1 MMAEAARTLTDLPD
15 RKTLAQIERTAVEV
29 ARLAGAEIVTAL
41 GGMLAVKYKSDV
53 AAKEDADYT
62 YRDPVSE
69 VDHRVEVLLRERI
82 AERFPS
88 HDIVGEEINDR
99 AGDRPYAEFVWAVDP
114 IDGTANFI
122 NGFPLFAA
130 SIGVLYHGRPV
141 VGAIWCATSHA
152 LRSGVYHGHVGGEL
166 HFDEVPTGLKVNPSV
181 QRRLAGDPGGGK
193 NFGFLWDTRKT
204 GSAAIE
210 CAFVAA
216 GLLRVSRFERP
227 NIWDVAGGLALVR
240 AAALDAWTIEK
251 GEWKPLDRFHGPD
264 GDIRRWRQ
272 PLIIGDGPGV
282 AELSGVLPPKPA
294 PERPA
299 PAAPAPGSS
308 DPHR

>member
-1 MMAEAARTLTDLPD
+1 MMGEAARVITDLPD
-15 RKTLAQIERTAVEV
+15 ERTLAQIERTAVEV

-41 GGMLAVKYKSDV
+41 GGMLSIKYKSD
-53 AAKEDADYT
+53 AAVKEDAEFA

-69 VDHRVEVLLRERI
+69 VDHRVEVLLRARI

-99 AGDRPYAEFVWAVDP
+99 PGDRPYAEFVWAVDP

-130 SIGVLYHGRPV
+130 SIGVLYRGQPV
-141 VGAIWCATSHA
+141 VGAVWCATSHA
-152 LRSGVYHGHVGGEL
+152 LRAGVYHGHVGGAL
-166 HFDEVPTGLKVNPSV
+166 HFDEVPTDLKVNPSV
-181 QRRLAGDPGGGK
+181 QRRLAGDPDGGK

-216 GLLRVSRFERP
+216 GLLRVARFVRP
-227 NIWDVAGGLALVR
+227 NVWDVAGGVALVR
-240 AAALDAWTIEK
+240 AAHCAVQTLEAGRWT
-251 GEWKPLDRFHGPD
+251 PLERFSGPD
-264 GDIRRWRQ
+264 GDVRRWRQ
-272 PLIIGDGPGV
+272 PLIIGDGQAV
-282 AELSGVLPPKPA
+282 DELARVMAEK
-294 PERPA
+294 
-299 PAAPAPGSS
+299 PGS
-308 DPHR
+308 

>member
-1 MMAEAARTLTDLPD
+1 MMGEAAHKLSDLPD
-15 RKTLAQIERTAVEV
+15 EKTLVQIERMAVEV
-29 ARLAGAEIVTAL
+29 ARLAGAEIMNAL
-41 GGMLAVKYKSDV
+41 GGMLAIKYKSD
-53 AAKEDADYT
+53 AKPKEGEELA

-69 VDHRVEVLLRERI
+69 VDHRVEVLLRARI
-82 AERFPS
+82 AEKFPG
-88 HDIVGEEINDR
+88 HDIIGEEINDR
-99 AGDRPYAEFVWAVDP
+99 PGDRPYAEFVWAVDP

-141 VGAIWCATSHA
+141 VGAVWCATSHA
-152 LRSGVYHGHVGGEL
+152 LRSGVYHGRVGAPL
-166 HFDEVPTGLKVNPSV
+166 QFDEVPTDLKVNPSV

-216 GLLRVSRFERP
+216 GLLRVARFERP
-227 NIWDVAGGLALVR
+227 NIWDVAGGIALVR
-240 AAALDAWTIEK
+240 AAELDVRSIERGQWT
-251 GEWKPLDRFHGPD
+251 PLDRFSGPD

-272 PLIIGDGPGV
+272 PLIIGDAQAV
-282 AELSGVLPPKPA
+282 AELSGALAPKPEA
-294 PERPA
+294 
-299 PAAPAPGSS
+299 
-308 DPHR
+308 

>member
-15 RKTLAQIERTAVEV
+15 EKTLAQIERMAVEV
-29 ARLAGAEIVTAL
+29 ARLAGAEIVNAL
-41 GGMLAVKYKSDV
+41 GGMLAIKYKSDN
-53 AAKEDADYT
+53 AAKESGEAT

-69 VDHRVEVLLRERI
+69 VDHRVEVLLRARI

-88 HDIVGEEINDR
+88 HDIIGEEINDR
-99 AGDRPYAEFVWAVDP
+99 PGDRPYAEFVWAVDP

-141 VGAIWCATSHA
+141 VGAVWCSTSHA
-152 LRSGVYHGHVGGEL
+152 LRSGVYHGRVGAPL
-166 HFDEVPTGLKVNPSV
+166 QFDEVPTDLKINPSV

-216 GLLRVSRFERP
+216 GLLRVARFERP
-227 NIWDVAGGLALVR
+227 NIWDVAGGVALVR
-240 AAALDAWTIEK
+240 AADLDAMTIAR
-251 GEWKPLDRFHGPD
+251 GEWTPLDRFAGPD
-264 GDIRRWRQ
+264 GDVRRWRQ
-272 PLIIGDGPGV
+272 PLIIGDAQAV
-282 AELSGVLPPKPA
+282 SELSGVLSAKPGA
-294 PERPA
+294 
-299 PAAPAPGSS
+299 
-308 DPHR
+308 

>member
-1 MMAEAARTLTDLPD
+1 MMGEAARTLSDLPD
-15 RKTLAQIERTAVEV
+15 QKTLAQIERTAIEV

-41 GGMLAVKYKSDV
+41 GGMLAVKYKSEL
-53 AAKEDADYT
+53 AAKEDADPS

-69 VDHRVEVLLRERI
+69 VDHRVEVLLRARI
-82 AERFPS
+82 AERFPG
-88 HDIVGEEINDR
+88 HDIIGEEINDR
-99 AGDRPYAEFVWAVDP
+99 PGDQPYSEFVWAVDP

-141 VGAIWCATSHA
+141 VGAVWCSTSHA
-152 LRSGVYHGHVGGEL
+152 LRSGVYHARMGAPL
-166 HFDEVPTGLKVNPSV
+166 QFDEVPTDLKVNPSI

-193 NFGFLWDTRKT
+193 NYGFLWDTRKT

-216 GLLRVSRFERP
+216 GLLRVSRFDRP
-227 NIWDVAGGLALVR
+227 NIWDVAGGVALVR
-240 AAALDAWTIEK
+240 AAELDVQTIERGK
-251 GEWKPLDRFHGPD
+251 WTDLDRFTGPD

-272 PLIIGDGPGV
+272 PLIIGDAPAV
-282 AELSGVLPPKPA
+282 AELSGVLPPK
-294 PERPA
+294 
-299 PAAPAPGSS
+299 
-308 DPHR
+308 

>member
-1 MMAEAARTLTDLPD
+1 MMGEAARTLTDLPD
-15 RKTLAQIERTAVEV
+15 ERTLVQIERMAVEV
-29 ARLAGAEIVTAL
+29 ARLAGAEIINAL
-41 GGMLAVKYKSDV
+41 GGMLAIKYKSDAV
-53 AAKEDADYT
+53 VKEGADLA

-69 VDHRVEVLLRERI
+69 VDHRVEVLLRARI
-82 AERFPS
+82 MERFPS
-88 HDIVGEEINDR
+88 HDIIGEEINDR
-99 AGDRPYAEFVWAVDP
+99 PGDRPYAEFVWAVDP

-141 VGAIWCATSHA
+141 VGAVWCATSHA
-152 LRSGVYHGHVGGEL
+152 LRSGVYHGRIGAPL
-166 HFDEVPTGLKVNPSV
+166 QFDEVPTDLKVNPSV

-216 GLLRVSRFERP
+216 GLLRVARFERP
-227 NIWDVAGGLALVR
+227 NIWDVAGGVALVR
-240 AAALDAWTIEK
+240 AAELDAQTIAR
-251 GEWKPLDRFHGPD
+251 GAWIPLDRFAGPD

-272 PLIIGDGPGV
+272 PLIIGDAQGV
-282 AELSGVLPPKPA
+282 AELSGALPPKPG
-294 PERPA
+294 P
-299 PAAPAPGSS
+299 
-308 DPHR
+308 

>member
-1 MMAEAARTLTDLPD
+1 MMGEAARRPAELPD
-15 RKTLAQIERTAVEV
+15 DRTLAQIERTAVEV

-41 GGMLAVKYKSDV
+41 GGILAIKYKSDL
-53 AAKEDADYT
+53 ARKEGDELA

-69 VDHRVEVLLRERI
+69 VDHRVEVLLRARI

-88 HDIVGEEINDR
+88 HDIIGEEINER
-99 AGDRPYAEFVWAVDP
+99 TGQRPYAEFVWAVDP

-122 NGFPLFAA
+122 NSFPLFAA
-130 SIGVLYHGRPV
+130 SIGVLYRGRPV
-141 VGAIWCATSHA
+141 VGAVWCAASHA
-152 LRSGVYHGHVGGEL
+152 LRAGVYHGRIGGSL
-166 HFDEVPTGLKVNPSV
+166 HFDDVPIDLKVNPGV

-216 GLLRVSRFERP
+216 GLLRVARFERP

-240 AAALDAWTIEK
+240 ATDRDVWTIDK
-251 GEWKPLDRFHGPD
+251 GAWRPLEVFSGPD

-272 PLIIGDGPGV
+272 PLIIGDAPAV
-282 AELSGVLPPKPA
+282 AELSGVLPPKPL
-294 PERPA
+294 P
-299 PAAPAPGSS
+299 
-308 DPHR
+308 

>member
-1 MMAEAARTLTDLPD
+1 MGEAARKIADLPD
-15 RKTLAQIERTAVEV
+15 EKTLVQIERMAVEV
-29 ARLAGAEIVTAL
+29 ARLAGAEIVNAL
-41 GGMLAVKYKSDV
+41 GGMLSIKYKTD
-53 AAKEDADYT
+53 AIAKEGAEAT

-69 VDHRVEVLLRERI
+69 VDHRVEVLLRARI

-88 HDIVGEEINDR
+88 HDIIGEEINDR
-99 AGDRPYAEFVWAVDP
+99 PGDRPYAEFVWAVDP

-141 VGAIWCATSHA
+141 VGAVWCATSHA
-152 LRSGVYHGHVGGEL
+152 LRSGVYHAHVGAPL
-166 HFDEVPTGLKVNPSV
+166 QFDEVPTDLKVNPSV

-240 AAALDAWTIEK
+240 AAGLDVYTIEK
-251 GEWKPLDRFHGPD
+251 GEWRTLDHFSGPD

-272 PLIIGDGPGV
+272 PLIIGDAPAV
-282 AELSGVLPPKPA
+282 AELSGVLPTKPEA
-294 PERPA
+294 
-299 PAAPAPGSS
+299 
-308 DPHR
+308 

>member
-1 MMAEAARTLTDLPD
+1 MGEAARTLSDLPD
-15 RKTLAQIERTAVEV
+15 QKTLAQIERTAVEV

-41 GGMLAVKYKSDV
+41 GGMLAVKYKSDLEV
-53 AAKEDADYT
+53 KEETDLT

-69 VDHRVEVLLRERI
+69 VDHRVEVLLRARI
-82 AERFPS
+82 SERFPS
-88 HDIVGEEINDR
+88 HDIIGEEINDR
-99 AGDRPYAEFVWAVDP
+99 PGDRPYADFVWAVDP
-114 IDGTANFI
+114 VDGTANFI

-130 SIGVLYHGRPV
+130 SIGVLYRGRPV
-141 VGAIWCATSHA
+141 VGAVWCATSHA
-152 LRSGVYHGHVGGEL
+152 LRAGVYHGHVGGEL
-166 HFDEVPTGLKVNPSV
+166 HFDEVPTDIKVNPGV

-227 NIWDVAGGLALVR
+227 NVWDVAGGVALVR
-240 AAALDAWTIEK
+240 AADLDVRTIEK
-251 GEWKPLDRFHGPD
+251 GEWRPLDTFRGPD

-272 PLIIGDGPGV
+272 PLIIGDAPAV
-282 AELSGVLPPKPA
+282 AELSGALTPKP
-294 PERPA
+294 EK
-299 PAAPAPGSS
+299 
-308 DPHR
+308 

>member
-1 MMAEAARTLTDLPD
+1 MGEAARKLTDLPD
-15 RKTLAQIERTAVEV
+15 EKTLVQIERMAVEV
-29 ARLAGAEIVTAL
+29 ARLAGAEIVNAL
-41 GGMLAVKYKSDV
+41 GGMLSVKYKTD
-53 AAKEDADYT
+53 AIAKEGAEAT

-69 VDHRVEVLLRERI
+69 VDHRVEVLLRARI

-88 HDIVGEEINDR
+88 HDIIGEEINDR
-99 AGDRPYAEFVWAVDP
+99 PGDRPYAEFVWAVDP

-141 VGAIWCATSHA
+141 VGAVWCATSHA
-152 LRSGVYHGHVGGEL
+152 LRSGVYHAHVGAPL
-166 HFDEVPTGLKVNPSV
+166 QFDEVPTDLKVNPSV

-240 AAALDAWTIEK
+240 AAELDVYTIEK
-251 GEWKPLDRFHGPD
+251 GEWRTLDRFSGPD

-272 PLIIGDGPGV
+272 PLIIGDAPAV
-282 AELSGVLPPKPA
+282 AELSGVLSPKPEA
-294 PERPA
+294 
-299 PAAPAPGSS
+299 
-308 DPHR
+308 

>member
-1 MMAEAARTLTDLPD
+1 MMGEAARQLSDLPD
-15 RKTLAQIERTAVEV
+15 DKTLIQIERMAVEI
-29 ARLAGAEIVTAL
+29 ARLAGAEIVNAL
-41 GGMLAVKYKSDV
+41 GGVLAIKYKSE
-53 AAKEDADYT
+53 ASAQEEAEAT

-69 VDHRVEVLLRERI
+69 VDHRVEVLLRARI

-88 HDIVGEEINDR
+88 HDIIGEEINDR
-99 AGDRPYAEFVWAVDP
+99 PGDRPYAEFVWAVDP

-141 VGAIWCATSHA
+141 VGAVWCATSHA
-152 LRSGVYHGHVGGEL
+152 LRAGVYHGRIGAPL
-166 HFDEVPTGLKVNPSV
+166 HFDEVPTDLKVNPSV

-216 GLLRVSRFERP
+216 GLLRVARFERP
-227 NIWDVAGGLALVR
+227 NVWDVAGGIALVR
-240 AAALDAWTIEK
+240 AAELDVRTIEA
-251 GEWKPLDRFHGPD
+251 GQWTVLDRFSGQG

-272 PLIIGDGPGV
+272 PLIIGDAQAV
-282 AELSGVLPPKPA
+282 AELSGALPPKPEA
-294 PERPA
+294 
-299 PAAPAPGSS
+299 
-308 DPHR
+308 

>member
-1 MMAEAARTLTDLPD
+1 MMGEPARNLTDLPD
-15 RKTLAQIERTAVEV
+15 DRTLEQIERTAVEI

-41 GGMLAVKYKSDV
+41 GGMLAVKYKSDL
-53 AAKEDADYT
+53 ARKEGDEFA

-69 VDHRVEVLLRERI
+69 VDHRVEVLLRARI
-82 AERFPS
+82 SERFPS
-88 HDIVGEEINDR
+88 HDIIGEEINDR
-99 AGDRPYAEFVWAVDP
+99 PGDRPYAEFVWAVDP
-114 IDGTANFI
+114 VDGTANFI

-130 SIGVLYHGRPV
+130 SIGVLYRGRPV

-152 LRSGVYHGHVGGEL
+152 LRAGVYHGHVGGPL
-166 HFDEVPTGLKVNPSV
+166 HFDEVPTDLKVNPGV

-227 NIWDVAGGLALVR
+227 NVWDVAGGLALVR
-240 AAALDAWTIEK
+240 AAELDVRTIEK
-251 GEWKPLDRFHGPD
+251 GEWRPLYRFSGPD

-272 PLIIGDGPGV
+272 PLIIGDAPGV
-282 AELSGVLPPKPA
+282 AELSAALAPKPA
-294 PERPA
+294 
-299 PAAPAPGSS
+299 SS
-308 DPHR
+308 

>member
-1 MMAEAARTLTDLPD
+1 MMGEAARTLSDLPD
-15 RKTLAQIERTAVEV
+15 QKTLAQIERTAIEV

-41 GGMLAVKYKSDV
+41 GGMLAVKYKSEL
-53 AAKEDADYT
+53 AAKEDADPS

-69 VDHRVEVLLRERI
+69 VDHRVEVLLRARI
-82 AERFPS
+82 AERFPN
-88 HDIVGEEINDR
+88 HDIIGEEINDR
-99 AGDRPYAEFVWAVDP
+99 PGQQPYAEFVWAVDP

-130 SIGVLYHGRPV
+130 SIGVLYHGQPV
-141 VGAIWCATSHA
+141 VGAVWCATSHA
-152 LRSGVYHGHVGGEL
+152 LRAGVYHGRVGGAL
-166 HFDEVPTGLKVNPSV
+166 HFDEIPTDLKVNPSV

-227 NIWDVAGGLALVR
+227 NVWDVAGGLALVR
-240 AAALDAWTIEK
+240 AAELDVWTIEK
-251 GEWKPLDRFHGPD
+251 GEWKPLDRFYGPD

-272 PLIIGDGPGV
+272 PLIIGDAPAV
-282 AELSGVLPPKPA
+282 AELSGVLPPKPV
-294 PERPA
+294 
-299 PAAPAPGSS
+299 S
-308 DPHR
+308 